1 VGATAQPVE
10 RSVAALGESAV
21 AFVTGAAV
29 LVCLGVSNMMLA
41 RLGVPYEVPGGS
53 ALAKIHPATYLA
65 AAAFGLLALRWVDP
79 VALLGDLA
87 RHHPGALTLVGALAL
102 VQAQSAFVGLPAT
115 MAMDTL
121 LLPMLLLVLLT
132 RVGPGAARLLA
143 LAVHAFMATNAA
155 LGLYEFATGTRLTPL
170 VAAGVP
176 LTGDWRSSALLGHP
190 LANAVTTGA
199 YVLLLACGGGRDLPR
214 SLRAL
219 ALGLQLP
226 ALAVF
231 GGRAALILL
240 AVFVIAVLGRGVA
253 RLAWGKR
260 VPAATIVLAAL
271 ALPALGAA
279 LALLFEAGFFE
290 RFAERFL
297 DDAGSAETR
306 LGMFGLL
313 AQIPAREL
321 VFGPD
326 AERVATL
333 MRVEGLEFGIESF
346 PVAYLA
352 FYGALVAAPLLL
364 ALGFFAR
371 DLVRAARPGATPAL
385 LFFFAVAATS
395 SSLSGKTTLLGVF
408 VILVLLLMR
417 DERRAEES

>member
-1 VGATAQPVE
+1 VSAFAQPVE
-10 RSVAALGESAV
+10 RSAAALGDGAV
-21 AFVTGAAV
+21 VFATGAAV

-53 ALAKIHPATYLA
+53 ALSKIHPATYLA
-65 AAAFGLLALRWVDP
+65 AAAFGLLALRRVDP
-79 VALLGDLA
+79 VALARDLA
-87 RHHPGALTLVGALAL
+87 RHHPGALALAAALAL
-102 VQAQSAFVGLPAT
+102 VQAQSAVVGLPST
-115 MAMDTL
+115 MALDTL
-121 LLPMLLLVLLT
+121 LLPILFLVLLT
-132 RVGPGAARLLA
+132 RIGPGAARVLA
-143 LAVHAFMATNAA
+143 ISVHAVIAANAA
-155 LGLYEFATGTRLTPL
+155 LGLYEFATGLRLNPL

-199 YVLLLACGGGRDLPR
+199 YVLVQMGGGGRDLPR
-214 SLRAL
+214 PLRAL
-219 ALGLQLP
+219 ALALQLP

-231 GGRAALILL
+231 GGRAALLLL
-240 AVFVIAVLGRGVA
+240 AVFAVATLGRGLV
-253 RLAWGKR
+253 RTGGGKR
-260 VPAATIVLAAL
+260 FPPAAVAIAAL
-271 ALPALGAA
+271 ALPALGGAV
-279 LALLFEAGFFE
+279 ALLLDAGFFD

-313 AQIPAREL
+313 AQIPTREL

-346 PVAYLA
+346 PIAYLA
-352 FYGALVAAPLLL
+352 FYGLLVATPLLL
-364 ALGFFAR
+364 ALGLFAR
-371 DLVRAARPGATPAL
+371 DLLRAARPGAGPAL

-408 VILVLLLMR
+408 VVLLLLLLR
-417 DERRAEES
+417 DERAER